1 MSATALTPETRSSID
16 RLRLFTSGAWL
27 DGDGPL
33 LTVSSPA
40 TGDVIARGQAATP
53 AQVAQ
58 AIAAAADAFRAFS
71 RTPLYDRAAFG
82 HGIAAA
88 LRRRLE
94 PMARDLALEQGKP
107 IAEARVEVAVA
118 AEMFE
123 AAAEDVKRLNGEI
136 LPSSD
141 PTRQIFVTREAV
153 GVVGVITP
161 WNFPVTIPSEYL
173 SACVAAGN
181 TIVWKPASFTPI
193 SAQHMVECFVE
204 AGVPDGVLN
213 LVIGS
218 GQEIGEVLATHP
230 AVTAIGLTGSS
241 ASGEAVAR
249 LAGTRRLLLELG
261 GNGPAILA
269 EDADLARA
277 IPRLAVGC
285 FANAGQICDS
295 TERILVH
302 ESLAGTVLDGLLEAA
317 EQIVLASSLDEGAT
331 MGPLNN
337 AETAAK
343 VDRHLHDAR
352 AAGARIVRGGQRAPG
367 RPTPLFYEPTVVTD
381 VRPEMLLNR
390 EETFGP
396 VAPILTFR
404 TDEEAIA
411 LANDTDLGLV
421 AGVFT
426 RDIARAAWYAR
437 ELRAG
442 IVNVNETPTYW
453 QPHTP
458 FGGFA
463 GTRSGVGRL
472 GGKYT
477 LLELTQ
483 TKSVV
488 VDISP

>member
-1 MSATALTPETRSSID
+1 M
-16 RLRLFTSGAWL
+16 G
-27 DGDGPL
+27 
-33 LTVSSPA
+33 
-40 TGDVIARGQAATP
+40 
-53 AQVAQ
+53 
-58 AIAAAADAFRAFS
+58 
-71 RTPLYDRAAFG
+71 
-82 HGIAAA
+82 
-88 LRRRLE
+88 
-94 PMARDLALEQGKP
+94 RDLALEQGKP
-107 IAEARVEVAVA
+107 LAEALVEVSVA

-123 AAAEDVKRLNGEI
+123 AAAEDAKRLSGEI

-141 PTRQIFVTREAV
+141 PTRRIFVTREPV
-153 GVVGVITP
+153 GVVAVITP

-173 SACVAAGN
+173 SACVAVGN

-193 SAQHMVECFVE
+193 SAQHMAECFAE
-204 AGVPDGVLN
+204 AGVPPGVLN
-213 LVIGS
+213 VVLGPGSTVGEALV
-218 GQEIGEVLATHP
+218 THP
-230 AVTAIGLTGSS
+230 AVTAVGLTGSS
-241 ASGEAVAR
+241 ASGLAVAR
-249 LAGTRRLLLELG
+249 IAGIRRLLLELG
-261 GNGPAILA
+261 GNGPAIVA
-269 EDADLARA
+269 EDADLGRV

-302 ESLAGTVLDGLLEAA
+302 ESLVSAVLDGLVEEASRITLGA
-317 EQIVLASSLDEGAT
+317 SLDDGAT

-337 AETAAK
+337 EATAAK
-343 VDRHLHDAR
+343 VDRHLDDAR
-352 AAGARIVRGGQRAPG
+352 IGGARVVRGGGRSAG
-367 RPTPLFYEPTVVTD
+367 RPTDLYYEPTVVTG
-381 VRPEMLLNR
+381 VQPGMLLNR

-404 TDEEAIA
+404 SDEEAIA

-426 RDIARAAWYAR
+426 RDIARADFYAR
-437 ELRAG
+437 GLRAG

-463 GTRSGVGRL
+463 GTGSGLGRL

-477 LLELTQ
+477 LMELTQ

-488 VDISP
+488 VDVSR

>member
-1 MSATALTPETRSSID
+1 MQAPIRTRCGID
-16 RLRLFTSGAWL
+16 RLRAHIGGAWL
-27 DGDGPL
+27 SGEGESLSVTSPSTGDE
-33 LTVSSPA
+33 VA
-40 TGDVIARGQAATP
+40 TGRASSADQVDQA
-53 AQVAQ
+53 V
-58 AIAAAADAFRAFS
+58 AAAARAFPELARAS
-71 RTPLYDRAAFG
+71 GFDRAKLC
-82 HGIAAA
+82 HGVAAA
-88 LRRRLE
+88 LRNRLE

-107 IAEARVEVAVA
+107 LAEAVIEISVA

-123 AAAEDVKRLNGEI
+123 AAAEDGKRLNGEI
-136 LPSSD
+136 LPSAD
-141 PTRQIFVTREAV
+141 ITRQILVTRV
-153 GVVGVITP
+153 PLGVVGVITP

-173 SACVAAGN
+173 SACLAVGN
-181 TIVWKPASFTPI
+181 TVVWKPASATPV
-193 SAQHMVECFVE
+193 SALHVAECFQE

-213 LVIGS
+213 VVIGS
-218 GQEIGEVLATHP
+218 GSMIGPRLATNP
-230 AVTAIGLTGSS
+230 AVMAIGLTGSS
-241 ASGEAVAR
+241 ESGEAIAR
-249 LAGTRRLLLELG
+249 VAGTRRLLLELG

-269 EDADLARA
+269 EDTDLAKA

-295 TERILVH
+295 TERIIVHRSLV
-302 ESLAGTVLDGLLEAA
+302 ADVLDGLRDEVSRISLGR
-317 EQIVLASSLDEGAT
+317 SLDDGVT

-337 AETAAK
+337 EATARK
-343 VDRHLHDAR
+343 VDEHLRDA
-352 AAGARIVRGGQRAPG
+352 AAGGARVVAGGGRAKG
-367 RPTPLFYEPTVVTD
+367 WPTDLFYEPTIVAD
-381 VRPEMLLNR
+381 VAPQMLLNR

-396 VAPILTFR
+396 VAAVLPF
-404 TDEEAIA
+404 DSDDEAIA

-426 RDIARAAWYAR
+426 RDIARAHHYAR

-472 GGKYT
+472 GGPYT
-477 LLELTQ
+477 LMELTQ

-488 VDISP
+488 VDVS